1 MSVVVLSMALAATHE
16 IDPAGAQSALTVGNG
31 QYQIEST
38 IIGLNRTGVTGLMGR
53 RKNLTLGITTLR
65 IGVDDDLEY
74 QVAFNGAVIDDESP
88 GESKKIN
95 GINDTIV
102 AAKWNLWGQSGSPT
116 AFAIRGALG
125 LPTSDLPDAGDDVDI
140 MLNATWHRRY
150 RSGQQL
156 EVRLDL
162 GNQDNNGR
170 FEETGGLA
178 VNWFEPTS
186 FGGWTFDLNNQGL
199 FFGTDYQP
207 TVSVGA
213 EIELDTSTVIDL
225 GMQQLFDQDN
235 DDDTLG
241 AWIGLT
247 RRF

>member
-16 IDPAGAQSALTVGNG
+16 IDPAGAQSALALGDG

-38 IIGLNRTGVTGLMGR
+38 IIGLNRTGVTGLMGIK
-53 RKNLTLGITTLR
+53 KNLTLGITTLR
-65 IGVDDDLEY
+65 IGAGDGLEY
-74 QVAFNGAVIDDESP
+74 QVAFNGVVIDDESR
-88 GESKKIN
+88 GQSEKVN

-102 AAKWNLWGQSGSPT
+102 AAKWTLWGQSGSPT

-125 LPTSDLPDAGDDVDI
+125 LPTSDLPTAGDDVDI

-156 EVRLDL
+156 ELRVDL

-186 FGGWTFDLNNQGL
+186 FGGWTIDLNNQGL
-199 FFGTDYQP
+199 LFGTDYQP
-207 TVSVGA
+207 TLSVGA
-213 EIELDTSTVIDL
+213 EIELDDITVIDL
-225 GMQQLFDQDN
+225 GVQHLFDQDN
-235 DDDTLG
+235 DDDTSG
-241 AWIGLT
+241 VWIGLT